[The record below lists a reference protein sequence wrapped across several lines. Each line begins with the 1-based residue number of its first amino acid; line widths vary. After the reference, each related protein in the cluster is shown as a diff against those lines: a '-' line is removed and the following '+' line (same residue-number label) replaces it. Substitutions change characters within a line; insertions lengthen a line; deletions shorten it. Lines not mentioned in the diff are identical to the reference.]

1 MDITR
6 AVEILN
12 AVAQGVNPFTGEVLP
27 ADCICNQVEM
37 VRALYC
43 VLNEV
48 KPSLGKKEKSQ
59 PENAGKPWTQEDDA
73 ILLQMFDHN
82 YAPDNIE
89 EYFKRSQGSIASR
102 LVRLGKI
109 ESRDEYRRRRE

>member
-48 KPSLGKKEKSQ
+48 KPSLGKKRNLNQ
-59 PENAGKPWTQEDDA
+59 RMRGNHG
-73 ILLQMFDHN
+73 
-82 YAPDNIE
+82 
-89 EYFKRSQGSIASR
+89 
-102 LVRLGKI
+102 
-109 ESRDEYRRRRE
+109 RRKMMQSYCRCLIIIIHQII